1 MIALWG
7 ALVTAAVTCAFISAS
22 CSGELSKDEAKEIIE
37 TSSHIIC
44 PSLVQVLLYADA
56 PKQITAGGDTQV
68 AYESSMQAA
77 KLLHKAGLL
86 TMRETGENGNTHYTL
101 ELSHKLERFI
111 ASKNENKLYVKLG
124 EVNVDEVLCI
134 IKPILRNEPKKT
146 TLFRCRMY
154 IKHNELGE
162 ILCLTGSVLSESDAC
177 CTVAKDY
184 YAAFEKDGRRW
195 RIAAME
201 PADDT

>member
-1 MIALWG
+1 MVNIREGHDRQKFVCSQKKHQRFSLIALWG

-111 ASKNENKLYVKLG
+111 ASKNENKLYVKLFLL
-124 EVNVDEVLCI
+124 ESLEHLNL
-134 IKPILRNEPKKT
+134 ILVCLK
-146 TLFRCRMY
+146 
-154 IKHNELGE
+154 
-162 ILCLTGSVLSESDAC
+162 IL
-177 CTVAKDY
+177 
-184 YAAFEKDGRRW
+184 
-195 RIAAME
+195 
-201 PADDT
+201 